1 MKFSKIFPFC
11 IVLLLLVSACKTA
24 EKKEQE
30 PVVEFGKTITFDYAA
45 GFDNGTL
52 YDTSFEDAA
61 KKAGIYNPARAY
73 KPVTIVLNKGA
84 LFPGL
89 EEALL
94 GMKAD
99 ETKNIRI
106 PPNKAYG
113 ALIENSTAAFPKTSI
128 NNYENLKINDMVTIA
143 TAEGKKINTYVK
155 KIGEEN
161 ITVDLNHPLA
171 GQYVQFSIIVRSIE

>member
-1 MKFSKIFPFC
+1 
-11 IVLLLLVSACKTA
+11 
-24 EKKEQE
+24 
-30 PVVEFGKTITFDYAA
+30 
-45 GFDNGTL
+45 
-52 YDTSFEDAA
+52 
-61 KKAGIYNPARAY
+61 
-73 KPVTIVLNKGA
+73 
-84 LFPGL
+84 L

-94 GMKAD
+94 GMKAG

-113 ALIENSTAAFPKTSI
+113 ALIENSTAVFPKTSI

-143 TAEGKKINTYVK
+143 TAEGKKINTYIK

>member
-1 MKFSKIFPFC
+1 MKFLEILPFC

-24 EKKEQE
+24 EKKE
-30 PVVEFGKTITFDYAA
+30 PAVEFGKTITFDYAA

-52 YDTSFEDAA
+52 YDTSFEDVA
-61 KKAGIYNPARAY
+61 KKAGIYNPDRVY
-73 KPVTIVLNKGA
+73 EPITIIFNKGS

-99 ETKNIRI
+99 EIKNIRI

-113 ALIENSTAAFPKTSI
+113 VLIENSTAVLPKASI
-128 NNYENLKINDMVTIA
+128 NNSKNLKINDMVTVA
-143 TAEGKKINTYVK
+143 TAEGKKIITYVK
-155 KIGEEN
+155 RIGEEN
-161 ITVDLNHPLA
+161 ITLDLNHPLA
-171 GQYVQFSIIVRSIE
+171 GNYIQFSIILRSIK

>member
-106 PPNKAYG
+106 PP
-113 ALIENSTAAFPKTSI
+113 
-128 NNYENLKINDMVTIA
+128 
-143 TAEGKKINTYVK
+143 
-155 KIGEEN
+155 
-161 ITVDLNHPLA
+161 
-171 GQYVQFSIIVRSIE
+171 